1 MILFEIIAIV
11 SSVLLTIGVF
21 VYYFAS
27 YLAYKEFEEKTVE
40 KLGSKVKLH
49 DIYRW
54 ILFNLSMFKSD
65 LALITFLTII
75 TVIFDYN
82 DILYLIIDS
91 VLTII
96 SFVFIK
102 IINDAVRIIYT
113 YTYIY
118 LQI

>member
-1 MILFEIIAIV
+1 MN
-11 SSVLLTIGVF
+11 
-21 VYYFAS
+21 
-27 YLAYKEFEEKTVE
+27 
-40 KLGSKVKLH
+40 
-49 DIYRW
+49 
-54 ILFNLSMFKSD
+54 FNLSMFKSD